1 MIFSFPMI
9 SILIVVGLASLVG
22 SVYWVAAMITR
33 LKERYKDLSKQVL
46 ATHRDV
52 AVIREAVGQFQQI
65 GVQIQEIGVQIQEI
79 GVQIERQIA
88 LEQLSDLV
96 RRSTEEGV
104 VDRNMGSRMLKHIW
118 QLREDA
124 LLTERASY

>member
-65 GVQIQEIGVQIQEI
+65 GVQIQEIGVQI
-79 GVQIERQIA
+79 ERQIA